1 MRFKIGFTVVLFSV
15 WASISA
21 FAQRN
26 DQPVYTIYAGVFIET
41 TAANFDAIRPLGFP
55 YAVPSG
61 NNMYRIYLGGFTN
74 KSDAD
79 RNVQALRARGY
90 QDAGVLELDPNRG
103 QNVSVIQLDTKLLEK
118 EIPWDSYS
126 KFGRLNVILSDQ
138 NIKITTAVFPDINSA
153 QAQLPAIRKMGF
165 PDAFVKNVNS
175 VFLHEINE
183 FYPEAINTAPPPTNA
198 GQANQTPR
206 NVPANIPA
214 PYDQPSNI
222 PSSYNQPA
230 SIPPPSNVP
239 AAYNQPTIAGPAT
252 LPVNNAS
259 LVPKPSIRSNI
270 KRSSVT
276 ELQKILKDGG
286 FYSSS
291 LDGLYGKGTSGAYD
305 KAVQANPQV
314 EKYAFLAEQ
323 LPIKAST
330 AQPGTLQYAI
340 DNLADNPGVAL
351 PILQGS
357 SLPVAKVY
365 LAYYNLATGGP
376 SQDVNNLMNSATL
389 EAYAKAVRPPRT
401 RFDYTST
408 YVFNDLSQILTPL
421 AYVQVIA
428 NPEINTPC
436 WLVQRH
442 PKEAAY
448 AFTPDAAL
456 PNANYKMPDCG
467 GFTEWPEIRT
477 LVRIAQDLNGGQLP
491 DQKSVSAGQAQAMNY
506 LAHPAALSD
515 VEQKSADAWHS
526 KMINGITGWA
536 SRDAMLVDMAG
547 AFKLQ
552 YYQSY
557 ILLEDFYMNKG
568 LKAAA
573 AKGLAQSTLKAL
585 VGPYLT
591 RFI

>member
-41 TAANFDAIRPLGFP
+41 TAANFDALRPLGFP

-61 NNMYRIYLGGFTN
+61 NNMYRIYLGGYTN
-74 KSDAD
+74 KIDAD
-79 RNVQALRARGY
+79 KAVQALRIRGY
-90 QDAGVLELDPNRG
+90 QDAAVLELDPNRG
-103 QNVSVIQLDTKLLEK
+103 QNVSVIQIDTKLLEK
-118 EIPWDSYS
+118 EIPWSSYS
-126 KFGRLNVILSDQ
+126 KLGGLNVMLSDQ
-138 NIKITTAVFPDINSA
+138 YIKITTSIFPDMNSA

-165 PDAFVKNVNS
+165 TDAFVKNVNS
-175 VFLHEINE
+175 VFLHEIND
-183 FYPEAINTAPPPTNA
+183 FYPEAINTSPPPTNA
-198 GQANQTPR
+198 AQTPR
-206 NVPANIPA
+206 SVPPNIPA

-222 PSSYNQPA
+222 PSSYNQPM

-239 AAYNQPTIAGPAT
+239 AAYNQPVVAGPAT
-252 LPVNNAS
+252 LPVNKGYLA
-259 LVPKPSIRSNI
+259 PQPSIRSNV

-276 ELQKILKDGG
+276 ELQKILKEGG
-286 FYSSS
+286 FYTSS

-314 EKYAFLAEQ
+314 EKYTFLAEQ
-323 LPIKAST
+323 FPVRTSK
-330 AQPGTLQYAI
+330 AQPGTLQFAI
-340 DNLADNPGVAL
+340 DNLADDPGIAL
-351 PILQGS
+351 PILKS
-357 SLPVAKVY
+357 SALPVARAY
-365 LAYYNLATGGP
+365 LAYYTLATSGP
-376 SQDVNNLMNSATL
+376 SQEVNNLMNSATF
-389 EAYAKAVRPPRT
+389 EAYAKAVRPPKT

-436 WLVQRH
+436 WLMQRH
-442 PKEAAY
+442 PKEAVY

-456 PNANYKMPDCG
+456 PSANYNMPDCG
-467 GFTEWPEIRT
+467 GFMEWPEIRT
-477 LVRIAQDLNGGQLP
+477 LARMAQDLNGGQLP

-506 LAHPAALSD
+506 LIHPAALSD
-515 VEQKSADAWHS
+515 FEQKSADTWHT
-526 KMINGITGWA
+526 KMIAGVSGWA
-536 SRDAMLVDMAG
+536 GRDPMLGDMIT

-557 ILLEDFYMNKG
+557 VLLEDFYMNKG

-573 AKGLAQSTLKAL
+573 AKGLAQSTLQAL